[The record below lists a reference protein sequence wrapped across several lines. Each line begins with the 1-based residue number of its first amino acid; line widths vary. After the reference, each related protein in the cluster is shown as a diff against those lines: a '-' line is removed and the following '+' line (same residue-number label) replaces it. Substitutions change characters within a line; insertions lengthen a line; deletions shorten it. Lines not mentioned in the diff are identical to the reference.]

1 MKKLLLPTLFLALSL
16 TACTWVKL
24 TPEGEKVRVSSMDA
38 VQSCTKKGKTTVSL
52 KADIAGI
59 ERNRE
64 KVKKELETLGR
75 NSAAEIGGDTVVP
88 ASEIEDGR
96 QTFNV
101 YRCKLKKLKGSE

>member
-1 MKKLLLPTLFLALSL
+1 MIKYLTIIFLALML

-24 TPEGEKVRVSSMDA
+24 TPGGEKVQLANASE

-64 KVKKELETLGR
+64 KVKKELETLAR
-75 NSAAEIGGDTVVP
+75 NHTAELNGDTIVP
-88 ASEIEDGR
+88 ASAIENGK
-96 QTFNV
+96 QTFDV
-101 YRCKLKKLKGSE
+101 YRCNNP